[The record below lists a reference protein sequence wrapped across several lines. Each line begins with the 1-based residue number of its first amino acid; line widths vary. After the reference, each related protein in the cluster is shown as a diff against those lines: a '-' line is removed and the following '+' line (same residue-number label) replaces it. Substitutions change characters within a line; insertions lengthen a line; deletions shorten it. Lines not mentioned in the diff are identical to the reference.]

1 MVQGGTKNEN
11 LQLVLFFL
19 LVCTICHIKPIWLL
33 LCYPNYLWYPTLNQC
48 CNPFFFFTHNPK
60 KFLKFTKLV
69 KILET
74 EGFLLFKNMKT
85 CISMLSPLKCV
96 ITKYKTLIKKMHFDH
111 DKAQSIREN
120 LELLF
125 DLELIQGLP
134 CSMPM
139 LQVVYTFIKY
149 V

>member
-1 MVQGGTKNEN
+1 
-11 LQLVLFFL
+11 
-19 LVCTICHIKPIWLL
+19 
-33 LCYPNYLWYPTLNQC
+33 
-48 CNPFFFFTHNPK
+48 
-60 KFLKFTKLV
+60 
-69 KILET
+69 LET

-125 DLELIQGLP
+125 DLELI
-134 CSMPM
+134 
-139 LQVVYTFIKY
+139 
-149 V
+149 